1 MKNKKPTY
9 EELEAKLKETEALLN
24 AIKSGKVDVLLG
36 EQEPLVIQLKSAIE
50 EKERLGL
57 EIKLLL
63 KQWEK
68 TFHAINSC
76 IWILDKEQR
85 VIQSNNFVIE
95 GLECTE
101 SDVIGKNCFKLVHK
115 TSSSIPECPLI
126 RAKQSLKRESMEM
139 QENGKWFEITVD
151 PILDENGKYNG
162 AVHILTDI
170 SGRKKMESDLQE
182 SRVMYQ
188 AIFEATGT
196 ATMVV
201 EEDGTIIAA
210 NNQCLLDTGYSPEE
224 LVGTKWTNYVAP
236 ESLELMLKYHK
247 LRREDPEKAPK
258 KYEVRLI
265 NKKKEIRDVLLDVGM
280 IPGTKQSVVSMLD
293 ITERKRAEENLRRS
307 EELLK
312 ESQVIAHVG
321 SWVLDIINDVLV
333 WSDEVYRIFGLLPQE
348 FKATYEAF
356 LESVHPDDR
365 KAVNDAYMGSIK
377 QNLDSYEIEHRIVR
391 KDNGEIRFVHEKCR
405 HIMDS
410 TGKIIRSIGIVQDIT
425 ERKQAE
431 KALQE
436 SEKRFSAIFHTSPV
450 AIALTRMEDNTLLD
464 VNEAWE
470 RITGYSK
477 SDAIGHKTQE
487 LNLWVKPDERKKMI
501 ESLKNQN
508 IASGEVDIRRK
519 NGDIYNVL
527 MLAVIINIDGENY
540 LLTMAQDI
548 TERKRAEEKIL
559 EQFDELKRWQNV
571 ILGREERIIELKKE
585 VNELLELLGKE
596 KKYHLDTKNT

>member
-68 TFHAINSC
+68 TFHTINSC

-196 ATMVV
+196 ATIVV
-201 EEDGTIIAA
+201 DEDNTIIAA
-210 NNQCLLDTGYSPEE
+210 NNQCLLDTGYSSEE

-258 KYEVRLI
+258 KYEVRLV
-265 NKKKEIRDVLLDVGM
+265 NKKKEIRDVMLDVGI

-293 ITERKRAEENLRRS
+293 ITDLKQAENT
-307 EELLK
+307 LK
-312 ESQVIAHVG
+312 ESEERNRIIADMISDYAYIFDISPEGELKDKWLTESFTKVFGYTIEEIDALGGWKSLVFPEDLPIALAHAQKVASG
-321 SWVLDIINDVLV
+321 EPDICEMRWVTA
-333 WSDEVYRIFGLLPQE
+333 S
-348 FKATYEAF
+348 
-356 LESVHPDDR
+356 
-365 KAVNDAYMGSIK
+365 
-377 QNLDSYEIEHRIVR
+377 
-391 KDNGEIRFVHEKCR
+391 GEIRWLRDYAKPIFDKTCKRV
-405 HIMDS
+405 
-410 TGKIIRSIGIVQDIT
+410 IRIYG
-425 ERKQAE
+425 
-431 KALQE
+431 
-436 SEKRFSAIFHTSPV
+436 
-450 AIALTRMEDNTLLD
+450 
-464 VNEAWE
+464 
-470 RITGYSK
+470 
-477 SDAIGHKTQE
+477 
-487 LNLWVKPDERKKMI
+487 
-501 ESLKNQN
+501 
-508 IASGEVDIRRK
+508 AS
-519 NGDIYNVL
+519 
-527 MLAVIINIDGENY
+527 
-540 LLTMAQDI
+540 QDI
-548 TERKRAEEKIL
+548 TERKRADEKTL
-559 EQFDELKRWQNV
+559 EQLDELKRWQNV